1 MDKTISIVVCG
12 VGGQGILLSSDLI
25 SIAALESGFDVKKSE
40 VHGMAQRGGAVISF
54 VRFGKKVYSP
64 LVEEGTADFILA
76 FEKAEALRNSRYA
89 KVSKDTIYIVNDL
102 EIIPTSVSLGYSK
115 YPQEI
120 EKKINEFSKKVYFVN
135 ALSIA
140 KELGEPRAAN
150 VVLIG
155 VLSKFI
161 EEIPN
166 EMWIKAIR
174 MRVPE
179 KAIEVNIK
187 AFEKGKSLV

>member
-174 MRVPE
+174 MRVPK

>member
-120 EKKINEFSKKVYFVN
+120 EKKINKFSKKAYFVN
-135 ALSIA
+135 ALGIA

-161 EEIPN
+161 KEIPD

-174 MRVPE
+174 MRVPK